1 MRSEGLRV
9 YKHLNGSTMSKLAT
23 AVKAVF
29 SSFGVFLARKYPDQ
43 VNGLK
48 LEDDL
53 RQLIRQPNPLCFDV
67 GANQGQTIQ
76 LLQQCLVSPVIHAF
90 EPASVTFNGLAR
102 QSFGPTV
109 SLHQLAFG
117 EAAGTAEFRNYEQSE
132 LSSFLAVNPD
142 KAENIF
148 HGERVASVESVTVE
162 TLDRFCTD
170 QGIEK
175 IDLLKID
182 TQGFEL
188 PVLRG
193 ATNLL
198 TQKRIGA
205 ILLELNFA
213 PIYEGQSDPLVI
225 LQLLRDYDM
234 RLVDYYEKERM
245 TGRELSWTSA
255 LFVLPAPK

>member
-1 MRSEGLRV
+1 
-9 YKHLNGSTMSKLAT
+9 MSNVAT
-23 AVKAVF
+23 AIKAAF
-29 SSFGVFLARKYPDQ
+29 SSFGVFLARKYPNQ

-53 RQLIRQPNPLCFDV
+53 RQVIRQPNPLCFDV

-76 LLQQCLVSPVIHAF
+76 LLQQCFANPVIHAF
-90 EPASVTFNGLAR
+90 EPASKTFNALTS
-102 QSFGPTV
+102 QSFGPNV

-117 EAAGTAEFRNYEQSE
+117 EQAGTAEFRNYEQSE

-142 KAENIF
+142 KSENIF
-148 HGERVASVESVTVE
+148 FGEQVASVESVTVE
-162 TLDRFCTD
+162 TLDSFCAA
-170 QGIEK
+170 QGIAK

-193 ATNLL
+193 ATRLL
-198 TQKRIGA
+198 TEKRIGA
-205 ILLELNFA
+205 LLLELNFA

-225 LQLLRDYDM
+225 LNLLREHDM

-255 LFVLPAPK
+255 LFVQGAKRG